1 MQKKAAISKIKS
13 SIKKKSL
20 ITQLSAFVITLMT
33 ILLITVIIFTY
44 IRSSRQIIN
53 QYVTD
58 TQKLLDLQGS
68 QLDAYFSQLEN
79 FSLHLRSDQTFMELI
94 STQKPLS
101 YFSSEYLKTLVRN
114 EFYFRNDLIDFSL
127 YDVAHDI
134 SYKISR
140 TQTARNLQTG
150 DTKSIYRQPNYTIF
164 SSGKHYKDIVPA
176 NKEGEENGL
185 FTFFRTII
193 NIQDQKA
200 LAFVSF
206 TVDRSWP
213 DINIGTATENEI
225 TILADQH
232 GTIFYQNEKTHNN
245 DFDYFVK
252 NIALQPDEN
261 KKTFSQNFIKI
272 KNQQYMMVKSRLKKS
287 EWLIISLIPKNQLD
301 AYTESTRNI
310 GFFLGF
316 FSILISTFLISIFIR
331 YFTHPLSVLSNQLK
345 NTGEGNFKTMLNI
358 QGSSEI
364 SLLSDAYNNMI
375 QKIDDL
381 IAKNYISDLAKK
393 NAQLVALKAQINP
406 HFLYNTLQTISAE
419 AIENN
424 QEKINDM
431 VMALSSML
439 KYTIRGEDSVT
450 LHTEMEH
457 VQDYLFLQ
465 KERFGERLS
474 YNVQIDKD
482 LQLLMIPKISIL
494 NLVENA
500 VVHGMS
506 HSAEKLH
513 IEISAEHQD
522 SKLAITVTDDGNGIS
537 MENLKEIQRTLE
549 ADDWKID
556 GNTIGL
562 KNLSNRLKLMYGNDA
577 KIHVY
582 STQFTGTSVVMELT
596 TEETNADME
605 IKNV

>member
-1 MQKKAAISKIKS
+1 MQKCAAISNIKTS
-13 SIKKKSL
+13 FKKKSL
-20 ITQLSAFVITLMT
+20 IAQLNAFVITLMT
-33 ILLITVIIFTY
+33 FLLIMVIIFTY

-53 QYVTD
+53 QYVND

-94 STQKPLS
+94 SSQKPLS

-114 EFYFRNDLIDFSL
+114 EFYFRDDLIDFSL
-127 YDVAHDI
+127 YDVAHDV

-150 DTKSIYRQPNYTIF
+150 DTKSIYEQPNYKIF
-164 SSGKHYKDIVPA
+164 SSGRYYKDIVPA
-176 NKEGEENGL
+176 NKSDDENGL

-193 NIQDQKA
+193 NIKDHKA
-200 LAFVSF
+200 LAFITF

-213 DINIGTATENEI
+213 DINIGTAAENEI
-225 TILADQH
+225 TILADQD
-232 GTIFYQNEKTHNN
+232 GLVFYQNEN
-245 DFDYFVK
+245 DKSGAFNSFVK
-252 NIALQPDEN
+252 NIALQPE
-261 KKTFSQNFIKI
+261 KSEKSFSQNFIKI

-287 EWLIISLIPKNQLD
+287 KWLIISLIPKNQLD

-316 FSILISTFLISIFIR
+316 FSIVISSFVISIFIR

-345 NTGEGNFKTMLNI
+345 NAGNGNFKSMLNI

-375 QKIDDL
+375 KKIDDL
-381 IAKNYISDLAKK
+381 IAKNYVSDLAKK

-439 KYTIRGEDSVT
+439 KYTIRGDDSVT

-465 KERFGERLS
+465 KERFGQRLS

-482 LQLLMIPKISIL
+482 LQLLMIPKISVL

-506 HSAEKLH
+506 HSAEELH
-513 IEISAEHQD
+513 IEISAKHEG
-522 SKLAITVTDDGNGIS
+522 SKLEITVTDDGNGIS
-537 MENLKEIQRTLE
+537 MENLEEIQQTLE
-549 ADDWKID
+549 AEDWKIE
-556 GNTIGL
+556 GTAIGL

-596 TEETNADME
+596 AEETGAAME
-605 IKNV
+605 AENV